1 MPEYAISAA
10 GTERDTV
17 ESDINGGEL
26 MTCAVEEGTLL
37 DHWAA
42 LVRVTQG
49 LVDSREDAEDCASA
63 ALVQLL
69 EQTADEIANTEAFLV
84 TVAKR
89 RAADRARAQARSR
102 RRDVRL
108 AGMQPLNAADLAEDI
123 AARAEARWVDAVAR
137 EHLSPKAYRLVRL
150 LADGHDVREAARI
163 MGMTERAAE
172 SLLLRARRTVRRAW
186 AKTLGVV
193 GACVAALRQHADAA
207 APVATLA
214 ASVLLVTTG
223 GPAAGT
229 APAPVHIA
237 ASSSGGASP
246 VAVARVASRPK
257 PPARPAAGYVHRPA
271 RVPVALVHRPS
282 TPAPAVHMPMGG
294 SVWVT
299 HENRPGGDGSP
310 GDTVLRCLSDFRVT
324 PEHVGC

>member
-1 MPEYAISAA
+1 MPAYAIPAA
-10 GTERDTV
+10 GTERDIV
-17 ESDINGGEL
+17 ESDGKGEWL
-26 MTCAVEEGTLL
+26 MTCALEEGTLL

-69 EQTADEIANTEAFLV
+69 EQAADEIANTEAFLV

-89 RAADRARAQARSR
+89 RAVDRARAQARSR

-108 AGMQPLNAADLAEDI
+108 AGMQPLSAADLAEDI

-150 LADGHDVREAARI
+150 LADGHDIREAARI

-193 GACVAALRQHADAA
+193 GACVAAIRQHTDAA

-214 ASVLLVTTG
+214 ASVLLVTG

-229 APAPVHIA
+229 AAAPVHIGA
-237 ASSSGGASP
+237 GPVSASP
-246 VAVARVASRPK
+246 IAAVVRVASHPK
-257 PPARPAAGYVHRPA
+257 PRELPAAGHVRRPA
-271 RVPVALVHRPS
+271 RVPAAVVHRPS

-294 SVWVT
+294 RVWVT

-310 GDTVLRCLSDFRVT
+310 GDTVLRCLADFRVT